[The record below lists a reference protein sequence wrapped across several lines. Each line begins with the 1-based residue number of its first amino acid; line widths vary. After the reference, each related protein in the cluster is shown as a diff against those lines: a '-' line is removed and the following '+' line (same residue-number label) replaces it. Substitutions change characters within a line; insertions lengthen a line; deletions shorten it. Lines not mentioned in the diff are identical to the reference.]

1 MNIIG
6 KKLETLEYMESQN
19 KPNLF
24 YKKINEKVIF
34 ADLRGTEVIPI
45 WDDWRP
51 MIYSKDLSNKD
62 FYIEYINLTREGC
75 NPRVSFYDESEP
87 EGRLFGISNE
97 IPSGYCK
104 QCGAD
109 ILYKAP
115 WELLF
120 VDFDA
125 GLHNYEKEG
134 IDAEIEIFTCDTCRN
149 NRKREEFIIK
159 LK

>member
-62 FYIEYINLTREGC
+62 DFPCVPCCFKSWDSPAQKERREQCINNKVVEKEVDDQDDYIKGSDIGINTWFYSIR
-75 NPRVSFYDESEP
+75 
-87 EGRLFGISNE
+87 ISNMPDRCKAC
-97 IPSGYCK
+97 IPRFHT
-104 QCGAD
+104 
-109 ILYKAP
+109 KAGRGGRKS
-115 WELLF
+115 LLK
-120 VDFDA
+120 
-125 GLHNYEKEG
+125 LLL
-134 IDAEIEIFTCDTCRN
+134 
-149 NRKREEFIIK
+149 II
-159 LK
+159 